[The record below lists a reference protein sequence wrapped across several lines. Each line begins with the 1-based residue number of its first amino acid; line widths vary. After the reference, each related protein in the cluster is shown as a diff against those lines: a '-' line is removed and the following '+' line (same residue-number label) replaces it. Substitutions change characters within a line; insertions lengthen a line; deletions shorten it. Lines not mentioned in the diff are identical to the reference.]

1 MSNSSERRTAPVRR
15 AASTLRAREHG
26 EPLEAAVLEP
36 LQASYDQLTK
46 AETKLATYVLSRP
59 SCLVLETASIIARNV
74 GVSEMTVSR
83 FLRKLGFEGLSG
95 IRHRLKADLYGPDGA
110 ALWSIDRR
118 YEAFTQRRAARFGL
132 EESLAAELAAIRR
145 TYELTSTTLWRR
157 VVDSVATAD
166 EVFISGLHMAR
177 GLAFELLS
185 RLEYIRPG
193 VHLADGQN
201 GHYADVLAE
210 PGRRVCLLLIDF
222 YRYDKA
228 TQRLAREAKRQ
239 KIDVVIF
246 TDTYGS
252 SAREITERV
261 FDLPTSTG
269 LFWHSTAAFSVL
281 LNLLVN
287 DVIERLGSRVGKR
300 IGKVLQAQKLFD
312 QYAED
317 V

>member
-1 MSNSSERRTAPVRR
+1 MESQRSEFLDAV
-15 AASTLRAREHG
+15 
-26 EPLEAAVLEP
+26 VLEP
-36 LQASYDQLTK
+36 LQAGYDELTK
-46 AETKLATYVLSRP
+46 AEKRLATYVLSRP
-59 SCLVLETASIIARNV
+59 SCLVLETASTIARNV

-83 FLRKLGFEGLSG
+83 LLRKLGFEGLSG

-110 ALWSIDRR
+110 SLWSIDRR
-118 YEAFTQRRAARFGL
+118 YEAFTRRRAARVGL
-132 EESLAAELAAIRR
+132 EESLAAELAAIRH
-145 TYELTSTTLWRR
+145 TYELTSTKVWSK
-157 VVDSVATAD
+157 VVQSVASAD
-166 EVFISGLHMAR
+166 QVFISGLHMAR
-177 GLAFELLS
+177 GLSLELLS

-210 PGRRVCLLLIDF
+210 PGRRICLLLIDF

-239 KIDVVIF
+239 GVDVVIF
-246 TDTYGS
+246 TDS
-252 SAREITERV
+252 FSAWARDITDKV
-261 FDLPTSTG
+261 FGLPTSTG

-287 DVIERLGSRVGKR
+287 DVIERLGDRVEKR

-312 QYAED
+312 QYSED

>member
-1 MSNSSERRTAPVRR
+1 MRRG
-15 AASTLRAREHG
+15 AAEPEGSDRG
-26 EPLEAAVLEP
+26 ELLEASVLAP
-36 LQASYDQLTK
+36 LQAGYDDLTK
-46 AETKLATYVLSRP
+46 AERKLATYVLARP
-59 SCLVLETASIIARNV
+59 NCVVLETASTIARNV
-74 GVSEMTVSR
+74 GVSPMTVSR

-110 ALWSIDRR
+110 RLWSIDRR
-118 YEAFTQRRAARFGL
+118 YEAFTRRRAARFGL

-145 TYELTSTTLWRR
+145 TYELASTRLWGR
-157 VVDSVATAD
+157 VVESVASAD
-166 EVFISGLHMAR
+166 QVFISGLHMAR
-177 GLAFELLS
+177 GLALELLS

-228 TQRLAREAKRQ
+228 TQRLARQAKRQ
-239 KIDVVIF
+239 GIEVVIF
-246 TDTYGS
+246 TDS
-252 SAREITERV
+252 FCSWARPLTDKV
-261 FDLPTSTG
+261 FALPTSTG

-287 DVIERLGSRVGKR
+287 DVIERLGARVEKR
-300 IGKVLQAQKLFD
+300 IGKVLQTQKLFD

-317 V
+317 A